1 MKQITALILFQ
12 LLQRASRVPSVDNL
26 RLTFSSK
33 SKLKSSWNLMPSAK
47 SAAML
52 LTRGLPLLAKIK
64 FTILRI
70 YLLVAVD
77 WVVDVL

>member
-1 MKQITALILFQ
+1 
-12 LLQRASRVPSVDNL
+12 
-26 RLTFSSK
+26 
-33 SKLKSSWNLMPSAK
+33 MPSAK